1 MNRLIAHFS
10 TITRHKMKVS
20 ALCFRCGLYA
30 QGIRHDLSK
39 YSPIEFCAGV
49 RYYQGNRSPI
59 DREKEVL
66 GYSLG
71 WLHHKDETCTIGNTG
86 WITALKACIPS
97 ACRSTM
103 SLRCSATA

>member
-1 MNRLIAHFS
+1 MNRLIGHFS
-10 TITRHKMKVS
+10 TITRHKLKVS

-66 GYSLG
+66 G
-71 WLHHKDETCTIGNTG
+71 
-86 WITALKACIPS
+86 
-97 ACRSTM
+97 
-103 SLRCSATA
+103 